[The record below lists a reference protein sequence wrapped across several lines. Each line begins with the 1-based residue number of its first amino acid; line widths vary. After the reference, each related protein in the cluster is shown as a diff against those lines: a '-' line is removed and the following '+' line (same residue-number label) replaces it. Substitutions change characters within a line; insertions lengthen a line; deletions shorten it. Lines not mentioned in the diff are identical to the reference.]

1 MTSLENKVLQCASGE
16 KRLNPDELRQYFGT
30 YAERVV
36 LAVLLENA
44 EKKTVIDHFPQI
56 LKDLQAVY
64 PNLSLKLS
72 PKLADQIQF
81 TYIKTAQALNISAT
95 IVDEAKAHSPYGLIL
110 HSNQAENLDKVL
122 FSELYPDIL
131 APKETEPVTEKR
143 DFSLNY
149 LKIKLTL
156 RQLFLISQLS
166 QCFIELDEISNI
178 ESCSIEIL
186 LSSS

>member
-1 MTSLENKVLQCASGE
+1 MKRNSKYCIIQVENLQEIPMTSLENKVLQCASGE

-72 PKLADQIQF
+72 PKLADQTQF

-95 IVDEAKAHSPYGLIL
+95 IVDEAKAHSPYGLIV

-131 APKETEPVTEKR
+131 APSETEPILEKKG
-143 DFSLNY
+143 FFA
-149 LKIKLTL
+149 KL
-156 RQLFLISQLS
+156 FGK
-166 QCFIELDEISNI
+166 
-178 ESCSIEIL
+178 
-186 LSSS
+186 

>member
-44 EKKTVIDHFPQI
+44 EKKTVIDNFPQI
-56 LKDLQAVY
+56 LKDLLAVY

-72 PKLADQIQF
+72 PKLADQTQF
-81 TYIKTAQALNISAT
+81 TYIKTAQALNT
-95 IVDEAKAHSPYGLIL
+95 IVDEAKAHSPYGLIV

-131 APKETEPVTEKR
+131 APSETEPILEKKG
-143 DFSLNY
+143 FFA
-149 LKIKLTL
+149 KL
-156 RQLFLISQLS
+156 FGK
-166 QCFIELDEISNI
+166 
-178 ESCSIEIL
+178 
-186 LSSS
+186 

>member
-95 IVDEAKAHSPYGLIL
+95 IVDEAKAHSPYGLIDIVIKQRIL
-110 HSNQAENLDKVL
+110 IKCYFQSSILISSLLKKLNLLLK
-122 FSELYPDIL
+122 
-131 APKETEPVTEKR
+131 KR
-143 DFSLNY
+143 DFLLNY
-149 LKIKLTL
+149 LENK
-156 RQLFLISQLS
+156 S
-166 QCFIELDEISNI
+166 
-178 ESCSIEIL
+178 
-186 LSSS
+186 

>member
-1 MTSLENKVLQCASGE
+1 MTSLEDKVFQCASGE

-44 EKKTVIDHFPQI
+44 ENKIVIDHFPKI
-56 LKDLQAVY
+56 LKDLLAIY

-81 TYIKTAQALNISAT
+81 TYIKAAQALNISAT
-95 IVDEAKAHSPYGLIL
+95 IVDEAKAHSPYGIVV
-110 HSNQAENLDKVL
+110 HSDKAENLDKIL

-131 APKETEPVTEKR
+131 APKQTEQIVEKR
-143 DFSLNY
+143 GFFT
-149 LKIKLTL
+149 KL
-156 RQLFLISQLS
+156 FGK
-166 QCFIELDEISNI
+166 
-178 ESCSIEIL
+178 
-186 LSSS
+186 

>member
-95 IVDEAKAHSPYGLIL
+95 IVDEAKAHSVSLCCNCLRVTVGTRVENDTLLAALRKYG
-110 HSNQAENLDKVL
+110 E
-122 FSELYPDIL
+122 
-131 APKETEPVTEKR
+131 
-143 DFSLNY
+143 
-149 LKIKLTL
+149 
-156 RQLFLISQLS
+156 
-166 QCFIELDEISNI
+166 
-178 ESCSIEIL
+178 
-186 LSSS
+186 

>member
-36 LAVLLENA
+36 LAVLLEDA
-44 EKKTVIDHFPQI
+44 EKNNFPQI
-56 LKDLQAVY
+56 LKDLLAVY

-72 PKLADQIQF
+72 PKLADQTQF

-95 IVDEAKAHSPYGLIL
+95 IVDEAKAHSPYGLIV

-131 APKETEPVTEKR
+131 APSKTEPILETKG
-143 DFSLNY
+143 FFA
-149 LKIKLTL
+149 KL
-156 RQLFLISQLS
+156 FGK
-166 QCFIELDEISNI
+166 
-178 ESCSIEIL
+178 
-186 LSSS
+186 

>member
-1 MTSLENKVLQCASGE
+1 M
-16 KRLNPDELRQYFGT
+16 
-30 YAERVV
+30 
-36 LAVLLENA
+36 ENA
-44 EKKTVIDHFPQI
+44 EKKTVIDHFPKI

-95 IVDEAKAHSPYGLIL
+95 IVDEAKAHSPYGLIV

-131 APKETEPVTEKR
+131 APTETEPVTEKKG
-143 DFSLNY
+143 FFA
-149 LKIKLTL
+149 KL
-156 RQLFLISQLS
+156 FGK
-166 QCFIELDEISNI
+166 
-178 ESCSIEIL
+178 
-186 LSSS
+186 

>member
-81 TYIKTAQALNISAT
+81 TYIKLLKHSTFQLLSWTRPRPIHHTVLLYIVIKQRTLIKCYFQSSILISLLLKKLNLSL
-95 IVDEAKAHSPYGLIL
+95 K
-110 HSNQAENLDKVL
+110 
-122 FSELYPDIL
+122 
-131 APKETEPVTEKR
+131 KR
-143 DFSLNY
+143 DFLLNY
-149 LKIKLTL
+149 LENK
-156 RQLFLISQLS
+156 S
-166 QCFIELDEISNI
+166 
-178 ESCSIEIL
+178 
-186 LSSS
+186 